1 MSNNNLVISQEDIDK
16 LIDLYYKQP
25 RTLYEHLF
33 GSYNQLIEENIPYSL
48 VQEPNHFYQNVIENN
63 IYLHGFKCMNIRIKP
78 PTFDNDNEIKF
89 PSDARKNHLNYFAT
103 IVCDVVQV
111 LEKVDILTG
120 EKTIKEIGEVEK
132 ESAIGNIPIMV
143 KSKYCSTQIKKDL
156 HGECKYDPGGYFIV
170 NGQEKVVM
178 SIEKMVDNKPL
189 VFLKKETSFPSGF
202 IYTCQ
207 INSRKNDWA
216 DNLQIVTIKNRKEND
231 LTITTS
237 SLVEVPIFIM
247 FRALGVESDQ
257 EIMSKI
263 TYDLNDI
270 KMINL
275 LRSSMEHS
283 IDDLGNNI
291 KTREEAIEYLAS
303 KLRKNRMISQTD
315 EDLAKIQRKMM
326 LEKILRQDFLPHLGE
341 DIPKKICYLG
351 HMLNKL
357 LSVWLERND
366 PDDRDALQN
375 KRIETPGILIGQ
387 LFRQNWK
394 KMLNEIG
401 KLFAKKNQ
409 SDETPINVL
418 NQIKPAVIE
427 QGIKTALATG
437 IWGMNKTKKGV
448 AQSLQRLSWVQAISY
463 LRRVMAPSLDSSTTK
478 VTSIRLVQNLQTQFL
493 CLTGDSE
500 VLLGNGMDTKLIKDI
515 IDKDCVT
522 SINPQ
527 TLKQEPSSTFN
538 KFGKMPDKLLKIKT
552 QSGRIIKATP
562 EHPFLVVN
570 EGKYIW
576 KDAKDLTTNDKLI
589 IRHTEK
595 HILPEKETKV
605 FIDEKDVSEEYREEL
620 LQAGFLN
627 KNIDSDKLIIIARLL
642 GALNT
647 TSNFYLDDEID
658 VSTFINDMTNLGFNI
673 EKSNNQY
680 VYLLKLLS
688 NNQAI
693 VPEWIMN
700 ADKLIKR
707 EYLSAFQGVHGSKIS
722 CQNNVISI
730 EPTNATINNV
740 SQLFDEF
747 NIKTSIKNNTV
758 IFDNSLE
765 NIINYAEWIG
775 YRYSNEKR
783 IKSAPLIEQLLTM
796 KENNSRLD
804 VTSNLL
810 DNNLVSVNIKEI
822 NEIEPEMVYDFTTL
836 SDNHSFIASSITVH
850 NCPCETPEGQ
860 KIGIVKSLSMM
871 ASVSHQNVAQ
881 EEIVKAVL
889 KNTKMKHPADI
900 DPLQMKSYIKI
911 FINGNWLGVCKL
923 EEGQETL
930 NLLKNNRRS
939 GVIDKYTTICLDYS
953 KKEIKIY
960 SDGGRLIRPI
970 LVVTDNKL
978 GITQNV
984 ITDTE
989 KELSNKDN
997 AKGWKRLLSKYQN
1010 LIDYEDVESSNYI
1023 MCADRFYRLEEAE
1036 TNRHRKVDSTEESK
1050 INRYGNYRWLKYTHC
1065 DLHSWTQLGIIA
1077 GNIPFSNH
1085 THAGRN
1091 IIHFSQAKQ
1100 AISVYLTS
1108 YKDRMDI
1115 SQILYYPQVPIVTT
1129 KTMEY
1134 NNCLDLPYGE
1144 NAIVAIASYNGL
1156 TN

>member
-1 MSNNNLVISQEDIDK
+1 MSDYKVSQEDIDK
-16 LIDLYYKQP
+16 VIDLYYKQP
-25 RTLYEHLF
+25 KILYEHLF
-33 GSYNQLIEENIPYSL
+33 ASYNQLVEEIIPYCL
-48 VQEPNHFYQNVIENN
+48 IQEPNYFYQNVIKDT
-63 IYLHGFKCMNIRIKP
+63 IYLHGFKCSNIRIKP

-89 PSDARKNHLNYFAT
+89 PSNARKNHLNYFAT
-103 IVCDVVQV
+103 VVVDLVQV
-111 LEKVDILTG
+111 LEKVDVVTG
-120 EKTIKEIGEVEK
+120 EKTINEISDVEK
-132 ESAIGNIPIMV
+132 DVAIANIPVMV

-156 HGECKYDPGGYFIV
+156 HGECRYDPGGYFIV
-170 NGQEKVVM
+170 NGQEKIVM
-178 SIEKMVDNKPL
+178 SIEKMVDNKTL
-189 VFLKKETSFPSGF
+189 IFTKKEPTFSNGLVY
-202 IYTCQ
+202 IAQ
-207 INSRKNDWA
+207 INSRKNDWS
-216 DNLQIVTIKNRKEND
+216 DNLQIITIKNRKYDE
-231 LTITTS
+231 LTVTTS
-237 SLVEVPIFIM
+237 SLVDIPLFVL
-247 FRALGVESDQ
+247 FRAFGVESDQ
-257 EIMSKI
+257 DIISKI
-263 TYDLNDI
+263 TYDLDDV

-275 LRSSMEHS
+275 LRASMDYS
-283 IDDLGNNI
+283 CDDNNI
-291 KTREEAIEYLAS
+291 PIRTREEAIEFLIT
-303 KLRKNRMISQTD
+303 KLRRNRMISQSD
-315 EDLAKIQRKMM
+315 EELAKIQKRMM

-341 DIPKKICYLG
+341 DIPKKILYLG
-351 HMLNKL
+351 HMVNKL
-357 LSVWLERND
+357 LNVWLGRVD
-366 PDDRDALQN
+366 ADDRDALPN
-375 KRIETPGILIGQ
+375 KRVETPGILIGQ

-570 EGKYIW
+570 EGKYVW